1 MWRAQ
6 IVGRRK
12 SSVFSAF
19 SAVLRCFSVVW
30 PEAAR
35 RAYLPAAGLQLGAFA
50 YICTQTRQ
58 PMKYVSVLLPLA
70 LPGTYTYTLAPEL
83 AAAVQVGS
91 RVVVQ
96 FGARRY
102 YTGVVTQL
110 CDAAPQ
116 AGIALKPV
124 VGVADTSPT
133 VLPAQLRLWQWMA
146 QYYMCTEGEVHI

>member
-1 MWRAQ
+1 
-6 IVGRRK
+6 
-12 SSVFSAF
+12 
-19 SAVLRCFSVVW
+19 
-30 PEAAR
+30 
-35 RAYLPAAGLQLGAFA
+35 
-50 YICTQTRQ
+50 
-58 PMKYVSVLLPLA
+58 MKYVSVLLPLA
-70 LPGTYTYTLAPEL
+70 LPGPYTYTLTPEL

-124 VGVADTSPT
+124 VGVADASPT

-146 QYYMCTEGEVHI
+146 QYLSLIHISEPTRPY

>member
-1 MWRAQ
+1 
-6 IVGRRK
+6 
-12 SSVFSAF
+12 
-19 SAVLRCFSVVW
+19 
-30 PEAAR
+30 
-35 RAYLPAAGLQLGAFA
+35 
-50 YICTQTRQ
+50 
-58 PMKYVSVLLPLA
+58 MKYVSVLLPLA

-124 VGVADTSPT
+124 VGVADASPT

-146 QYYMCTEGEVHI
+146 QYYMCTEGEVLKAALPAGLKLESETLLVRNADFDAAGHDLTERDERLLQALDTERGKKIP